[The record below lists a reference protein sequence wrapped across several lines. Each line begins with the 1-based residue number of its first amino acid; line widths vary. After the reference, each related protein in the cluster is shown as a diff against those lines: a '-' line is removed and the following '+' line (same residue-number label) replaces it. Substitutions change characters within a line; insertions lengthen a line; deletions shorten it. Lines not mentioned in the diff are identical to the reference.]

1 MEGPYAG
8 AMRIVSRVGSIVGL
22 LVLIVGIGVLGY
34 GTFQIWQQWLAIS
47 ADRSKSFVN
56 PLPTSL
62 VGTLVTAVGAFLF
75 GLSLHRGVP
84 KADVKRADGTT
95 IVR

>member
-1 MEGPYAG
+1 MIPMLRP
-8 AMRIVSRVGSIVGL
+8 MRIVSRVGTIIGL

-34 GTFQIWQQWLAIS
+34 GTFQIWQQYLAIS
-47 ADRSKSFVN
+47 ADRSKEFVN

-62 VGTLVTAVGAFLF
+62 LGTLVIAVGAFLF

-84 KADVKRADGTT
+84 KPDVKKPDGTT
-95 IVR
+95 IIR

>member
-1 MEGPYAG
+1 MVPMLS
-8 AMRIVSRVGSIVGL
+8 AMRIVSRVGTIIGL

-34 GTFQIWQQWLAIS
+34 GTFQIWQQYLAIS
-47 ADRSKSFVN
+47 ADRSKEFIN

-62 VGTLVTAVGAFLF
+62 LGTLVIAVGAFLS
-75 GLSLHRGVP
+75 GLSLHRGVAR
-84 KADVKRADGTT
+84 ADIKKADGTT